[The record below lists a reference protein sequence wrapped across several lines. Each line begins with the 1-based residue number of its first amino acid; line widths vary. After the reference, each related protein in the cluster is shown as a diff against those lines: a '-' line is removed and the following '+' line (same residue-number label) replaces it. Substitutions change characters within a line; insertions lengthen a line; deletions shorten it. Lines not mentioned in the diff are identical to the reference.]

1 MPWYQNLMWPEFQ
14 YFKDLYWAGTHR
26 WTPRNTATKAP
37 AHPTVVQWCQK
48 KWCWHKQI
56 LGAYDTKSIYTLH
69 KKNKREDCYKMISSH
84 HKKLTPER
92 IGYIRTCLETKNFYQ
107 KYCIS
112 QNSNNYI
119 YTVDKK
125 IRLALKKQAVKMIF
139 GLASG
144 LLE

>member
-1 MPWYQNLMWPEFQ
+1 
-14 YFKDLYWAGTHR
+14 
-26 WTPRNTATKAP
+26 
-37 AHPTVVQWCQK
+37 
-48 KWCWHKQI
+48 
-56 LGAYDTKSIYTLH
+56 
-69 KKNKREDCYKMISSH
+69 MISSH

-125 IRLALKKQAVKMIF
+125 IRFCSNKNIALKKQAVKMIF